1 METKQTSEARGTVT
15 KKRWLVPLAAVIL
28 LAVLI
33 GGILLATHWPF
44 SSQKVMQAIHQDWPG
59 KISVQ
64 HFDRTYFP
72 HPGCVLDGVTL
83 TRGTDTSGPPLVAI
97 RRVIIKANYHDL
109 FLRPGYISS
118 IVLEGL
124 KISVPA
130 EQAQASAGAATS
142 PASSSNQKSNSSA
155 SSVRLGEV
163 FTRDA
168 TLEIATKSDGPLKF
182 DIHELTLKSINEKD
196 PMSYDLAMHNPE
208 PSGEIRSRGKLGPW
222 DSGHVDNIPL
232 SGNYT
237 LENADLGSY
246 GGIAGTL
253 SAKGEFQGRL
263 GQIETHGTIEIP
275 NFEVTRS
282 HHAVDL
288 KTKFAATVDGTG
300 GDTIIKSVDGT
311 FLHTAVHVEGTIASK
326 PGKPGKTTSLNLA
339 VQDGRIDDVLR
350 LFVRDPK
357 PPLEGGTTFK
367 AHVVWPSG
375 DQSFL
380 KRVMLKGDFVIEH
393 ARWENAER
401 QNNLNELSKRARGDK
416 KDPSTPNVTAEIK
429 GNVQMVNAV
438 ATFKDSACNIPGA
451 EATLNGTYNLE
462 NTKIDFHGNLKTD
475 ASISDDTTGAK
486 AVLLKPLDPLFKR
499 KHAGAVVPVA
509 MTGTYDDPHFG
520 LALPGK

>member
-1 METKQTSEARGTVT
+1 M
-15 KKRWLVPLAAVIL
+15 
-28 LAVLI
+28 
-33 GGILLATHWPF
+33 
-44 SSQKVMQAIHQDWPG
+44 
-59 KISVQ
+59 
-64 HFDRTYFP
+64 
-72 HPGCVLDGVTL
+72 L
-83 TRGTDTSGPPLVAI
+83 TWVA
-97 RRVIIKANYHDL
+97 
-109 FLRPGYISS
+109 
-118 IVLEGL
+118 
-124 KISVPA
+124 
-130 EQAQASAGAATS
+130 
-142 PASSSNQKSNSSA
+142 
-155 SSVRLGEV
+155 
-163 FTRDA
+163 
-168 TLEIATKSDGPLKF
+168 
-182 DIHELTLKSINEKD
+182 
-196 PMSYDLAMHNPE
+196 
-208 PSGEIRSRGKLGPW
+208 
-222 DSGHVDNIPL
+222 
-232 SGNYT
+232 
-237 LENADLGSY
+237 Y
-246 GGIAGTL
+246 GGIAGML

-380 KRVMLKGDFVIEH
+380 KRLMLKGDFVIEH
-393 ARWENAER
+393 ARWENTER

-438 ATFKDSACNIPGA
+438 ATFKDSAC
-451 EATLNGTYNLE
+451 TYPEPKL
-462 NTKIDFHGNLKTD
+462 
-475 ASISDDTTGAK
+475 
-486 AVLLKPLDPLFKR
+486 R
-499 KHAGAVVPVA
+499 
-509 MTGTYDDPHFG
+509 
-520 LALPGK
+520 